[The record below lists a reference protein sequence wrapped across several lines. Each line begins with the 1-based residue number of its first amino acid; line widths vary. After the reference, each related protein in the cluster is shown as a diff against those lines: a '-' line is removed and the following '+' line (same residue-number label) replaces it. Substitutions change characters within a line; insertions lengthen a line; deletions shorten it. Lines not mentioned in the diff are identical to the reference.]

1 MSRADELRL
10 ITRIAQMY
18 YLDAMKQSDISEK
31 LHIPQARISRLLKR
45 AIDENIVRISITPPP
60 GVFADLEAEIR
71 DRFGIEEVIV
81 AEEHQRA

>member
-18 YLDAMKQSDISEK
+18 YADAMKQSEIAAT

-45 AIDENIVRISITPPP
+45 ISSKLPSHLRQGFSRI
-60 GVFADLEAEIR
+60 
-71 DRFGIEEVIV
+71 
-81 AEEHQRA
+81 